1 MYRSGLM
8 PRPLTYFGL
17 VGGPLIII
25 SGILTMFGV
34 FELHDTGQ
42 GLTTIP
48 EFIWE
53 LALGIYPIVW
63 GFKASRI
70 LAEEDRPVL
79 HPALVAR

>member
-1 MYRSGLM
+1 M
-8 PRPLTYFGL
+8 FGL

-25 SGILTMFGV
+25 SGTLAMFGV

-42 GLTTIP
+42 GLMTIP

-53 LALGIYPIVW
+53 GLGIYALVW
-63 GFKASRI
+63 GFKSSPI
-70 LAEEDRPVL
+70 LTEEERPTL